1 MPLTFE
7 FLKQKATEYKTT
19 WEILMKNPE
28 MIKIAMKEIRDRVN
42 NYLEKNKFAHM
53 AFYFLEEIKI
63 MHRLPNSRD
72 MALFNRYQTQFD
84 NDLYRAMNAFEKYRN
99 TKPKIIEGNIISELA
114 A

>member
-53 AFYFLEEIKI
+53 AFYLLEEIKI

>member
-1 MPLTFE
+1 
-7 FLKQKATEYKTT
+7 
-19 WEILMKNPE
+19 

-53 AFYFLEEIKI
+53 AFYLLEEIKI